1 MTPEPFFA
9 LKEAGCRLLFN
20 ADVKKIEE
28 SSVKVLI
35 GSAEENL
42 FPVDQV
48 VIAVGLKPHDKLKEI
63 LQAKKIRHFI
73 IGDAFQPRRIIEAT
87 EEGARAAWNL

>member
-1 MTPEPFFA
+1 MLHTR

-20 ADVKKIEE
+20 TTVKKIEE
-28 SSVKVLI
+28 SSVTVLME
-35 GSAEENL
+35 GREQVLS
-42 FPVDQV
+42 PVDQII
-48 VIAVGLKPHDKLKEI
+48 IAVGLKPNDELKEI

-73 IGDAFQPRRIIEAT
+73 IGDALQPRRIIEAT